1 MPIQL
6 LRVDRGGRSLRLFRR
21 RSTYRRRQ
29 NVSKRAGARLDQR
42 HASVGQSPVRATG
55 PERAALRSS
64 GVVFTRR
71 RSRTVGRHAA
81 APEAA
86 RRHPPHQTSSRR
98 YGCHDTPGCAAL
110 RGRRDGEIECRSA
123 GPAVGDAPIARK
135 ERWPLRQHRQHRLQ
149 PYWAPAGVGAS
160 RSTALVATG
169 ICRTSR
175 LLLRVGTGCTIADAA
190 DGADGVFGK

>member
-1 MPIQL
+1 
-6 LRVDRGGRSLRLFRR
+6 LRVLHAYPTIARRRGGRSLRLFRR

-110 RGRRDGEIECRSA
+110 RGRRDGEIESRSA

-149 PYWAPAGVGAS
+149 PTLGTCRGGREPG
-160 RSTALVATG
+160 RQALVATG

-175 LLLRVGTGCTIADAA
+175 LL
-190 DGADGVFGK
+190 F